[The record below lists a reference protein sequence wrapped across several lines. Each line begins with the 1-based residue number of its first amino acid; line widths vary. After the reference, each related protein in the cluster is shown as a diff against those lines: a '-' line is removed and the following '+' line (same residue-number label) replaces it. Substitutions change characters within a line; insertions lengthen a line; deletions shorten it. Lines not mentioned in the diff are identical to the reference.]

1 MQIMMRGW
9 LGIDPG
15 ATGAVALILEDG
27 RVVIRDWPGDE
38 CALADLC
45 SELSDLA
52 AVDLAV
58 IESQQAMPKQGVVS
72 TFKLGVNYGMWLSA
86 LAGQGWPFRVV
97 RPADWKKGF
106 GYPTGKKGS
115 KAHSLTLA
123 RRLYPQA
130 AHMLGR
136 GCDHGRAEALL
147 LAHLAKGGI
156 VVEEEISFEEAI
168 A

>member
-1 MQIMMRGW
+1 MQIMLHGW
-9 LGIDPG
+9 MGIDPG

-27 RVVIRDWPGDE
+27 RVEIRDWPGDE

-45 SELSDLA
+45 SGLSDLA
-52 AVDLAV
+52 AVDLV
-58 IESQQAMPKQGVVS
+58 IIESQQAMPKQGVVS
-72 TFKLGVNYGMWLSA
+72 TFKLGMNYGMWLSA
-86 LAGQGWPFRVV
+86 LAGQGWSFKTV
-97 RPADWKKGF
+97 RPAEWKKGL
-106 GYPTGKKGS
+106 GYPAEKKGS

-136 GCDHGRAEALL
+136 VCDHGRAEALL
-147 LAHLAKGGI
+147 LAHLAKEGK
-156 VVEEEISFEEAI
+156 VENEISFEEAI